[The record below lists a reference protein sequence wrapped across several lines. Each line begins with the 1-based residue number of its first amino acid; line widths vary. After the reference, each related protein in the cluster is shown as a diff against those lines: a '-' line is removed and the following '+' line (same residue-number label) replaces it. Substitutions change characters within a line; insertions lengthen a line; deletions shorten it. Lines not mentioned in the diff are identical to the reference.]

1 MNIKTLVANRRCHL
15 SYCHF
20 LLVTFAKANEGL
32 DHYEQNELKM
42 ENSNIFQKGKLNM
55 NIYNKVT
62 LSVILVITIV
72 ISFLFYF
79 LTTEKKV
86 DKDTLYENKIA
97 NHKQSGNQK
106 LWCCL

>member
-1 MNIKTLVANRRCHL
+1 M
-15 SYCHF
+15 
-20 LLVTFAKANEGL
+20 TFAKANEGL
-32 DHYEQNELKM
+32 DHYEQNELKNG
-42 ENSNIFQKGKLNM
+42 EQQYLQKGKLNM

-106 LWCCL
+106 IMVLPLIMQLQLK